1 MEGGGAGARVQSRP
15 AGPVR
20 GGHQDDV
27 RRGAEDAVQ
36 VGAVAGPG
44 GHRAAPH
51 QGALQER

>member
-1 MEGGGAGARVQSRP
+1 MEGGGAGPRVQGGP

-51 QGALQER
+51 QGALQEP

>member
-36 VGAVAGPG
+36 VGGVARPG